1 MTGMPNKLVVAAVI
15 ALASVAGCGSDD
27 DSGGS
32 DVVSDDPSADD
43 GASAAGPFYDP
54 AVDGEIPEGRFSNEG
69 LGAHLDAEHASAA
82 WYSSIDNVF
91 ISGGD
96 LQISLDGDADQA
108 VEVCEAGL
116 GYTAGFDD
124 ARLEIVTVADDA
136 VLVAAAPGGP
146 CRVAPVGTGVVV
158 DEEPDTLRF
167 DEALYSEVSDGP
179 VDPELP
185 SVDGLKLFFDAVHT
199 RAPWRMQLTSWAEVP
214 RDGVQVFRIG
224 TEAPDAATLTCE
236 AALEYLARYGG
247 FTRVEI
253 VDGDA
258 TTDLS
263 AEDPALAVRG
273 DLIDGCA

>member
-1 MTGMPNKLVVAAVI
+1 MSNKPVATSLLVI
-15 ALASVAGCGSDD
+15 ASVAACGSDGGD
-27 DSGGS
+27 DSEA
-32 DVVSDDPSADD
+32 VSDE
-43 GASAAGPFYDP
+43 ASVVDESSGAGPLYDP
-54 AVDGEIPEGRFSNEG
+54 AVDGEIPEGRFSREG
-69 LGAHLDAEHASAA
+69 LGAHLDGEHATAA
-82 WYSSIDNVF
+82 WYPSIDNVS

-96 LQISLDGDADQA
+96 LQIGLDGDVDQA

-124 ARLEIVTVADDA
+124 ARLEIVTVADSA

-158 DEEPDTLRF
+158 DEEPDTLRP
-167 DEALYSEVSDGP
+167 DEALYSEAFDGP
-179 VDPELP
+179 VDPEQP

-199 RAPWRMQLTSWAEVP
+199 RASWRMQLTSWAEVP

-224 TEAPDAATLTCE
+224 TEAPDAAMPTCE

-247 FTRVEI
+247 FTQVEI

-263 AEDPALAVRG
+263 AEDPALVVRG
-273 DLIDGCA
+273 DLFDGCV